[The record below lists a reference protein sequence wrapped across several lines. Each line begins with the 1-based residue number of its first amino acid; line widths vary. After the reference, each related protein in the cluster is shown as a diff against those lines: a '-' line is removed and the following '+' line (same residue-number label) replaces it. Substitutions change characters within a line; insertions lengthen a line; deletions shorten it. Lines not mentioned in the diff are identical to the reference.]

1 MVAVVAVVA
10 VAVAVV
16 VTVVVAVVVK
26 FVGVGHHLE
35 QRYPGRDVGRRGP
48 SCLLPLHQGRQ
59 LHSS

>member
-10 VAVAVV
+10 VAVA
-16 VTVVVAVVVK
+16 VVVAVVVK

-59 LHSS
+59 LH